1 MAEVATPITIFADAD
16 ATVSARCL
24 QILLSHFADPDTACA
39 APRVRSAPGRGRL
52 ALYEAANSP
61 LDMGSLPSP
70 VGAGR
75 AVAYVPGAVL
85 AVRTKAA
92 RAVGGFD
99 EALRWGED
107 VDFVWRLASA
117 GYSVR
122 YEPAAIAGHRP
133 RPSWCALFAQRRR
146 YGASAAPLAAR
157 HGGAVAPVRCSWLS
171 AGAWAAAAVAPAGFG
186 VAAALLAV
194 GTSAARVYRLAGC
207 RGPEAWR
214 LAARLATR
222 GHARAGLWTARA
234 VTRAWWPVLLAAAV
248 RCRRLRGTLIVAAAA
263 SALLNRPN
271 PVTRPSPAGSRVRWP
286 TDTARLGLAAEIAL
300 RVADDAA
307 YSVGVW
313 QGVIAHR
320 SLRAVLPELRPVRV
334 ARSRPDTVA
343 SWHS

>member
-1 MAEVATPITIFADAD
+1 M
-16 ATVSARCL
+16 
-24 QILLSHFADPDTACA
+24 
-39 APRVRSAPGRGRL
+39 
-52 ALYEAANSP
+52 YEAANSP
-61 LDMGSLPSP
+61 LDMGSSPSP
-70 VGAGR
+70 VGTGR

-85 AVRTKAA
+85 AVRTEAA

-99 EALRWGED
+99 EGLRWGED

-133 RPSWCALFAQRRR
+133 RPNWCALFAQRRR

-171 AGAWAAAAVAPAGFG
+171 AGAWAAAAAVPAGFG
-186 VAAALLAV
+186 AAALLLAV
-194 GTSAARVYRLAGC
+194 GASAARVYRLSGC

-214 LAARLATR
+214 LAVRLAAR

-248 RCRRLRGTLIVAAAA
+248 RCRRLRGALAAATVV
-263 SALLNRPN
+263 SALLNR
-271 PVTRPSPAGSRVRWP
+271 VSPAGSRARSP
-286 TDTARLGLAAEIAL
+286 ADPADTARLGQVAEIAL

-320 SLRAVLPELRPVRV
+320 SLRAVLPDLRPVRI
-334 ARSRPDTVA
+334 ARSRSDTVTSA
-343 SWHS
+343 PIPSRHGTHRFRRR